1 MDGTNEEMEAAA
13 EEAVDKAAEA
23 LEAEINAMQTTEA
36 VDMPKEAAETGVIDM
51 EGRQ

>member
-13 EEAVDKAAEA
+13 EEAVDEVVEA
-23 LEAEINAMQTTEA
+23 VEAEIIAMQTTEA